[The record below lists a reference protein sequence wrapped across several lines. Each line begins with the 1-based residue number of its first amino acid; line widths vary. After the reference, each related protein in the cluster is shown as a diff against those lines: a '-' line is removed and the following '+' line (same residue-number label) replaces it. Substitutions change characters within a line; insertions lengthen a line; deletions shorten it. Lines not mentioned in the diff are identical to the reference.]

1 MSYHQAVVSY
11 SLLLCCIILTVVSIT
26 TTASYH
32 DYCVIGA
39 GPGGLQIGYFLERSH
54 RDYIVFERANVSGSF
69 YTKYPRHRTLISINK
84 RHTGK
89 TNKEFN
95 MRHDWNSLLSDDESL
110 LLQHYSKEMFPH
122 ADVLVK
128 YLDDYQ
134 KKLGIKVQFN
144 TNVRNIERK
153 TSTSDRSNY
162 QMEDQN
168 GNVYTCRVLIVA
180 TGIATPNIP
189 QNVPGM
195 EYTEGYED
203 ISINPDDFEGQSVL
217 ILGRGNS
224 AFETANSIYG
234 ATNVIHMVGRS
245 RVRLAWATHYVGDL
259 RAVNN
264 ALLDTY
270 QLKSLDGVIES
281 TVDEVQFVKE
291 GDKLVIKFR
300 DDEDDIQYG
309 IDNFALREP
318 YDRIIRC
325 LGFKFDMEIFK
336 NNTRVSSGRSR
347 SKKYPNILHNYESF
361 DNPHMYFAGT
371 NTHSLDF
378 RKSAGGFIHGFRYTA
393 RALHR
398 LLEWKYEQV
407 PWPSMNAPITELINM
422 IFKRLNEASG
432 TYQMFAVLGDIIILK
447 NDGLEFEYLEEFPLN
462 LLHQIEEKTGHSAQK
477 IIAVVLQY
485 GTTFSGPGKDV
496 FSINRA
502 TGEPAEAHHSNFLHP
517 VFYYYD
523 SVPTEAQMKSM
534 TRQEILPKPKLMHH
548 IVEDFLTIWDA
559 PVSHILPLRRFI
571 EKVLGHDLRHF
582 FAENCLK
589 MALTHSK
596 VPLSC
601 QQDFMQGHGLTGTQT
616 LWTHAKLAG
625 FV

>member
-1 MSYHQAVVSY
+1 MKLDITSYMDIYYHEY
-11 SLLLCCIILTVVSIT
+11 ILL
-26 TTASYH
+26 
-32 DYCVIGA
+32 
-39 GPGGLQIGYFLERSH
+39 
-54 RDYIVFERANVSGSF
+54 
-69 YTKYPRHRTLISINK
+69 YTY
-84 RHTGK
+84 
-89 TNKEFN
+89 
-95 MRHDWNSLLSDDESL
+95 
-110 LLQHYSKEMFPH
+110 
-122 ADVLVK
+122 
-128 YLDDYQ
+128 
-134 KKLGIKVQFN
+134 
-144 TNVRNIERK
+144 
-153 TSTSDRSNY
+153 
-162 QMEDQN
+162 
-168 GNVYTCRVLIVA
+168 RVLIVA

-336 NNTRVSSGRSR
+336 N
-347 SKKYPNILHNYESF
+347 E
-361 DNPHMYFAGT
+361 
-371 NTHSLDF
+371 
-378 RKSAGGFIHGFRYTA
+378 A

-589 MALTHSK
+589 MALTHSE